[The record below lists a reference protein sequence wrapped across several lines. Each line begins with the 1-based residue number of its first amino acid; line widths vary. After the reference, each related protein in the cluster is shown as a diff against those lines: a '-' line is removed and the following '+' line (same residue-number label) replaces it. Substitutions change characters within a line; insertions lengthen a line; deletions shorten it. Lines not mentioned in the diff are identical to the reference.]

1 MAGVQIGALH
11 ISFSADSAAFEKGM
25 DKVEDKSKEAAKKV
39 EEDGERM
46 SDAIKGYA
54 AEMAASFAA
63 AFTIANMADRIK
75 EQIDYA
81 DSLADV
87 AARSLQSAEA
97 LSAFEYA
104 LHFQDATL
112 QDYTDGLQ
120 KMSQNIAAASEG
132 AKEQSLIFETLGI
145 EIRDNENMVRQS
157 GEVMMEFAN
166 KLASMSDGATKT
178 ALAMDVLGKSAGPA
192 LLPFLSQGQE
202 GIEEFIKEAERMGL
216 VISTD
221 FSDAAG
227 HFNDNL
233 DKITFRVKGL
243 WRAMAEELTPALN
256 DVSDSMLRI
265 NDHGKD
271 QVSIFGDIA
280 AAGIRMTG
288 SVFTGLGEI
297 YDLVTDATGKLMALG
312 EKGAKAAFE
321 NPFGQQQNWK
331 DFGVIW
337 ESTSFIDNYTAAIN
351 RQKTV
356 LFGLS
361 EAEKQAAKEEQNRA
375 ELDVLL
381 TKFINDEAVKEY
393 EAQKKRLAEQ
403 AADAEKAAKARE
415 DAAKKAQAELEKQ
428 QAAVDKLAQSFMTEA
443 EKENFFYEQQ
453 KNFLENANAKAFESA
468 NQRHQLLQ
476 QLETQHHQKIKEI
489 NDKAAADA
497 QAKAIADANQRV
509 AELLE
514 DPIVTDIAYEAK
526 VQNDDYKAQQE
537 GSDLY
542 DSLVVDE
549 NAKNAYKKLMH
560 QDFIT
565 SFLTGEQ
572 DRINQAIT
580 MGDKELEARKAQMQ
594 ATVGFFNQGLSQMAQ
609 GQGKAAKAAQAIQKA
624 QALYEI
630 GVNTYRAAMGAYAA
644 LSPIPFVGP
653 ALGVAAAA
661 AAIAFGG
668 SMAQGVL
675 SGGSPSVTGG
685 APPALPA
692 SSSPTSQAEQR
703 AEQPTLTTYVRI
715 PEDAIL
721 TGRKLIDFI
730 DEAVGDNKQP
740 QNFRFIPA

>member
-11 ISFSADSAAFEKGM
+11 VSLSADSAAFDRGM
-25 DKVEDKSKEAAKKV
+25 DQAQQTADEAMGGIAENAKKLAGV
-39 EEDGERM
+39 LAGLFVVDE
-46 SDAIKGYA
+46 IK
-54 AEMAASFAA
+54 
-63 AFTIANMADRIK
+63 TRIK

-81 DSLADV
+81 DGLADI
-87 AARSLQSAEA
+87 AARANSTAEA
-97 LSAFEYA
+97 LSAMEYA
-104 LHFQDATL
+104 LHFNDATL
-112 QDYTDGLQ
+112 EDYTGGLQ
-120 KMSQNIAAASEG
+120 KLALNMDAAAQGSKAQAE
-132 AKEQSLIFETLGI
+132 LFDTLGI
-145 EIRDNENMVRQS
+145 KLREQDGQMRNAAD
-157 GEVMMEFAN
+157 VMLDISDV
-166 KLASMSDGATKT
+166 LAGMNDGATKT
-178 ALAMDVLGKSAGPA
+178 ALAMDLLGKSAGPA
-192 LLPFLSQGQE
+192 LLPHLSQGSE
-202 GIEEFIKEAERMGL
+202 AIKELTAEAEKFNL
-216 VISTD
+216 VVSTD
-221 FSDAAG
+221 ASNAAG
-227 HFNDNL
+227 QINDSL
-233 DKITFRVKGL
+233 DKLSFAATGAWRVMATQLSPVLGEISENMLKGAQDTKIMEGAAWL
-243 WRAMAEELTPALN
+243 LSKTIKVMYTGFKIAAIDLNLFGELIGKFAAMAAS
-256 DVSDSMLRI
+256 VA
-265 NDHGKD
+265 K
-271 QVSIFGDIA
+271 GDIA
-280 AAGIRMTG
+280 QAKAIWADTSAKEKAKADM
-288 SVFTGLGEI
+288 L
-297 YDLVTDATGKLMALG
+297 ALG
-312 EKGAKAAFE
+312 DIWQDTAQKAS
-321 NPFGQQQNWK
+321 
-331 DFGVIW
+331 I
-337 ESTSFIDNYTAAIN
+337 S
-351 RQKTV
+351 
-356 LFGLS
+356 
-361 EAEKQAAKEEQNRA
+361 AEKQAA
-375 ELDVLL
+375 
-381 TKFINDEAVKEY
+381 
-393 EAQKKRLAEQ
+393 
-403 AADAEKAAKARE
+403 AAKKAANTLKIEQQLAALKSDKA
-415 DAAKKAQAELEKQ
+415 DSAKKAQAELEKQ
-428 QAAVDKLAQSFMTEA
+428 QAAVDKLAQSFMTET

-537 GSDLY
+537 NIDLN
-542 DSLVVDE
+542 DALDVEE
-549 NAKNAYKKLMH
+549 NAKNAYKLAM
-560 QDFIT
+560 QDDFIA

-594 ATVGFFNQGLSQMAQ
+594 ATVGFFNQGLAQMAQ

-630 GVNTYRAAMGAYAA
+630 GVNTYRAAVGAYAA

-675 SGGSPSVTGG
+675 SGGGSPSVTGG

-721 TGRKLIDFI
+721 TGRKMLDFI
-730 DEAVGDNKQP
+730 DEAMGDGKQL
-740 QNFRFIPA
+740 NNLRFIPA

>member
-11 ISFSADSAAFEKGM
+11 VSLSADSAAFDQNMQQAQETA
-25 DKVEDKSKEAAKKV
+25 DEAMSSIGDNAKKLAGV
-39 EEDGERM
+39 LAGLFVVDE
-46 SDAIKGYA
+46 IK
-54 AEMAASFAA
+54 
-63 AFTIANMADRIK
+63 TRIK

-81 DSLADV
+81 DGLADI
-87 AARSLQSAEA
+87 AARANSTAEA
-97 LSAFEYA
+97 LSAMEYA
-104 LHFQDATL
+104 LHFNDATL
-112 QDYTDGLQ
+112 EDYTGGLQ
-120 KMSQNIAAASEG
+120 KLALNMDAAAQGSKAQAE
-132 AKEQSLIFETLGI
+132 LFDTLGI
-145 EIRDNENMVRQS
+145 KLREQDGQMRNAAD
-157 GEVMMEFAN
+157 VMLDISDV
-166 KLASMSDGATKT
+166 LAGMNDGATKT
-178 ALAMDVLGKSAGPA
+178 ALAMDLLGKSAGPA
-192 LLPFLSQGQE
+192 LLPHLSQGSE
-202 GIEEFIKEAERMGL
+202 AIKELTAEAEKFNL
-216 VISTD
+216 VVSTD
-221 FSDAAG
+221 ASNAAG
-227 HFNDNL
+227 QINDSL
-233 DKITFRVKGL
+233 DKLSFAATGAWRVMATQLAPTLGDISENMLKGAQDTKIMEGAAWLLSNTIKVIYTGFKILAIDLTFFGEQAGKFA
-243 WRAMAEELTPALN
+243 AMAAS
-256 DVSDSMLRI
+256 VA
-265 NDHGKD
+265 K
-271 QVSIFGDIA
+271 GDIA
-280 AAGIRMTG
+280 QAKAIWADTSAKEKAKADM
-288 SVFTGLGEI
+288 L
-297 YDLVTDATGKLMALG
+297 ALG
-312 EKGAKAAFE
+312 
-321 NPFGQQQNWK
+321 
-331 DFGVIW
+331 DIW
-337 ESTSFIDNYTAAIN
+337 QDT
-351 RQKTV
+351 
-356 LFGLS
+356 
-361 EAEKQAAKEEQNRA
+361 
-375 ELDVLL
+375 
-381 TKFINDEAVKEY
+381 
-393 EAQKKRLAEQ
+393 AQKASISAEEQ
-403 AADAEKAAKARE
+403 AAAAEKAANTLKIEQQLATLKSDKA
-415 DAAKKAQAELEKQ
+415 DSAKKAQAELEKQ
-428 QAAVDKLAQSFMTEA
+428 QAAVDKLAQSFMTET
-443 EKENFFYEQQ
+443 EKENAYYEQQ

-537 GSDLY
+537 NIDLN
-542 DSLVVDE
+542 DALDVEE
-549 NAKNAYKKLMH
+549 NAKNAYKLAM
-560 QDFIT
+560 QDDFIA

-594 ATVGFFNQGLSQMAQ
+594 ATVGFFNQGLAQMAQ

-675 SGGSPSVTGG
+675 SGGGSPSVTGG

>member
-11 ISFSADSAAFEKGM
+11 VSLSADSAAFDQNMQQAQEVAEESM
-25 DKVEDKSKEAAKKV
+25 DSISETATKMAGALAAAWAAIA
-39 EEDGERM
+39 
-46 SDAIKGYA
+46 SIDAIITA
-54 AEMAASFAA
+54 
-63 AFTIANMADRIK
+63 TK

-81 DSLADV
+81 DSLGDV
-87 AARSLQSAEA
+87 AARSNQAAEA
-97 LSAFEYA
+97 LSAYEYA
-104 LHFQDATL
+104 LAFSDASL
-112 QDYTDGLQ
+112 QDYTAGLQ
-120 KMSQNIAAASEG
+120 KLEQNMAAASEG
-132 AKEQSLIFETLGI
+132 SKEQAIVFETLGI
-145 EIRDNENMVRQS
+145 QLREQDGMLRNS
-157 GEVMMEFAN
+157 GDVMLDFADV
-166 KLASMSDGATKT
+166 LAGMANGATKT
-178 ALAMDVLGKSAGPA
+178 QLAMDVLGESAGPA
-192 LLPFLSQGQE
+192 LLPFLSQGKE
-202 GIEEFIKEAERMGL
+202 GIEEFTAEAEKMGL
-216 VISTD
+216 VVSTD

-233 DKITFRVKGL
+233 DKIAFKVKGL

-265 NDHGKD
+265 NEHGKD

-280 AAGIRMTG
+280 SAGIRMAG
-288 SVFTGLGEI
+288 SVVTGVGEI

-337 ESTSFIDNYTAAIN
+337 ESSSFIDNYTAAIN

-381 TKFINDEAVKEY
+381 TKWMGDEAVKEY

-428 QAAVDKLAQSFMTEA
+428 QAAVDKLAQSFMTET
-443 EKENFFYEQQ
+443 EKENAYYEQQ

-514 DPIVTDIAYEAK
+514 DPIVSDIAYEAK

-537 GSDLY
+537 NIDLN
-542 DSLVVDE
+542 DALDVEE
-549 NAKNAYKKLMH
+549 NAKNAYKLAM
-560 QDFIT
+560 QDDFIA

-594 ATVGFFNQGLSQMAQ
+594 ATVGFFNQGLAQMAQ

-630 GVNTYRAAMGAYAA
+630 GVNTYRAAVGAYAA

-675 SGGSPSVTGG
+675 SGGGSPSVTGG

-692 SSSPTSQAEQR
+692 SSSPQSQAEQR

-721 TGRKLIDFI
+721 TGRKMLDFI
-730 DEAVGDNKQP
+730 DEAMGDGKQL
-740 QNFRFIPA
+740 NNLRFIPA

>member
-11 ISFSADSAAFEKGM
+11 VSLSADSAAFDQNMQQAQETA
-25 DKVEDKSKEAAKKV
+25 DEAMSSIGDNAKKLAGV
-39 EEDGERM
+39 LAGLFVVDE
-46 SDAIKGYA
+46 IK
-54 AEMAASFAA
+54 
-63 AFTIANMADRIK
+63 TRIK

-81 DSLADV
+81 DGLADI
-87 AARSLQSAEA
+87 AARANSTAEA
-97 LSAFEYA
+97 LSAMEYA
-104 LHFQDATL
+104 LHFNDATL
-112 QDYTDGLQ
+112 EDYTGGLQ
-120 KMSQNIAAASEG
+120 KLALNMDAAAQGSKAQAE
-132 AKEQSLIFETLGI
+132 LFDTLGI
-145 EIRDNENMVRQS
+145 KLREQDGQMRNAAD
-157 GEVMMEFAN
+157 VMLDISDV
-166 KLASMSDGATKT
+166 LAGMNDGATKT
-178 ALAMDVLGKSAGPA
+178 ALAMDLLGKSAGPA
-192 LLPFLSQGQE
+192 LLPHLSQGSE
-202 GIEEFIKEAERMGL
+202 AIKELTAEAEKFNL
-216 VISTD
+216 VVSTD
-221 FSDAAG
+221 ASNAAG
-227 HFNDNL
+227 QINDSL
-233 DKITFRVKGL
+233 DKLSFAATGTWRV
-243 WRAMAEELTPALN
+243 MATQLSP
-256 DVSDSMLRI
+256 V
-265 NDHGKD
+265 
-271 QVSIFGDIA
+271 
-280 AAGIRMTG
+280 
-288 SVFTGLGEI
+288 LGEI
-297 YDLVTDATGKLMALG
+297 SENMLKGAQDTKIMEGAALAISTAIKVMYTGFKASVIELEYFGDVIGKISAIAVSAANGDFAQAKAIWDDESGNIKATAALNALG
-312 EKGAKAAFE
+312 DMW
-321 NPFGQQQNWK
+321 Q
-331 DFGVIW
+331 D
-337 ESTSFIDNYTAAIN
+337 T
-351 RQKTV
+351 
-356 LFGLS
+356 
-361 EAEKQAAKEEQNRA
+361 
-375 ELDVLL
+375 
-381 TKFINDEAVKEY
+381 
-393 EAQKKRLAEQ
+393 AQKASISAEEQ
-403 AADAEKAAKARE
+403 AAAAEKAANTLKIEQQLAALKSDKA
-415 DAAKKAQAELEKQ
+415 DSAKKAQAELEKQ
-428 QAAVDKLAQSFMTEA
+428 QAAVDKLAQSFMTET
-443 EKENFFYEQQ
+443 EKENAYYEQQ

-594 ATVGFFNQGLSQMAQ
+594 ATVGFFNQGLAQMAQ

-630 GVNTYRAAMGAYAA
+630 GVNTYRAAMGAYSA
-644 LSPIPFVGP
+644 LAPIPFVGP

-675 SGGSPSVTGG
+675 SGGGSPSVAGG

-703 AEQPTLTTYVRI
+703 SEQPTLTTYVRI

-721 TGRKLIDFI
+721 TGRKMLDFI
-730 DEAVGDNKQP
+730 DEAMGDGKQL
-740 QNFRFIPA
+740 NNLRFIPA